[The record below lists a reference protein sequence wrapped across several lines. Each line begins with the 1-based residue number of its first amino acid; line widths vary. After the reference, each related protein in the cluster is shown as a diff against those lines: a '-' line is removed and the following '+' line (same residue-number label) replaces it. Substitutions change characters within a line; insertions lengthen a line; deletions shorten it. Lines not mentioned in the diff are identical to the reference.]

1 MHLLVL
7 RECQYAFFLS
17 SAMVVNTIGYSSVG
31 KKLSAPPVLQF
42 YRKHAGPGCDP
53 HVKLNL
59 VFHK

>member
-1 MHLLVL
+1 
-7 RECQYAFFLS
+7 
-17 SAMVVNTIGYSSVG
+17 MVVNIIGYSSVG